1 MGKQLFDQEPV
12 FRNTIETC
20 HSLINSKVGW
30 SLVDV
35 LYDKSFE
42 NLIQETAY
50 CQPAI
55 FSFQV
60 ALCNLLKSWGIEPSA
75 VIGFSM
81 GEMAASHIAG
91 FLTLEYALDTL
102 LTSSKILQT
111 IAGSGSMV
119 AVIGAKETIQK
130 NLLEYRDSIWIS
142 AVNSNKSLTLAG
154 DTEKLKEFVEKYGFV
169 SQWLTSD
176 VPFHC
181 PIVEPVKEQILRM
194 DLGSLKGNIPMY
206 STVTGHTVEAF
217 DARYMWS
224 NIRETG
230 FQVEI
235 ILLIFFSAIFC
246 SC

>member
-12 FRNTIETC
+12 FRTTIETC
-20 HSLINSKVGW
+20 HSLIKSKVGW
-30 SLVDV
+30 SLIDV

-60 ALCNLLKSWGIEPSA
+60 ALCTLLKSWGIEPSA

-102 LTSSKILQT
+102 LNSSKILQS

-119 AVIGAKETIQK
+119 AVIGAKETIQTM
-130 NLLEYRDSIWIS
+130 LQEYKDSIWIS

-154 DTEKLKEFVEKYGFV
+154 DTEKLKEFVEKTGFV
-169 SQWLTSD
+169 SQWLSSN

-181 PIVEPVKEQILRM
+181 PIVEPVKDQILNM
-194 DLGSLKGNIPMY
+194 DLKCSNGRIPMY
-206 STVTGHTVEAF
+206 STVTGLPVESF
-217 DARYMWS
+217 DAKYMWS

-230 FQVEI
+230 I
-235 ILLIFFSAIFC
+235 IFSA
-246 SC
+246 